1 MEEREAGTG
10 LDRIRNVLVGLGL
23 AVGVVLLFRTLADVL
38 LLIFAAI
45 LLASVLHGA
54 AERIGRL
61 LGLRPGMALGAILF
75 AMLAIAAVAVFFRG
89 PALFE
94 EVMRLSGQFGEQVR
108 KLRQMLSGQPWA
120 EHLVGQAQAYL
131 SGGHFAG
138 MLSGFATGTIGVLG
152 SFLVLIVAGLYFAA
166 SPGLYVEG
174 TVHLLPIPQRARGR
188 AVLLAIGHT
197 LRWWFVGQA
206 IDMAAV
212 GSLTAIGL
220 FALGIPLAATLAM
233 IAALFNFVP
242 YIGAICGA
250 VPAVLVAFGQ
260 GPQPA
265 IEVALLFVAVQTLE
279 GNVIAPL
286 IQRRTVELPPV
297 LTIFSQTVLGTLFGP
312 LGLILATPLTA
323 AGMVLVKMVY
333 VEDVL
338 GDRNPD
344 VPKDARG

>member
-1 MEEREAGTG
+1 MADAG
-10 LDRIRNVLVGLGL
+10 LDRIRKTLIGLGL
-23 AVGVVLLFRTLADVL
+23 AVGAVLLFRTLADVL

-54 AERIGRL
+54 AERIGRVF
-61 LGLRPGMALGAILF
+61 GLRSGMALGAIL
-75 AMLAIAAVAVFFRG
+75 LAILAILALAVFFRG
-89 PALFE
+89 PVLVG
-94 EVMRLSGQFGEQVR
+94 EVMRLSGQFGEQTR
-108 KLRQMLSGQPWA
+108 QLRQMLSGEPWA

-131 SGGHFAG
+131 TGGHFAG
-138 MLSGFATGTIGVLG
+138 MLSGVATGTIGALG
-152 SFLVLIVAGLYFAA
+152 SFLVLVVAGLYFAA

-174 TVHLLPIPQRARGR
+174 AIHLLPIPQRARGR
-188 AVLLAIGHT
+188 DVLQAMGHT

-220 FALGIPLAATLAM
+220 FALGIPLASTLAL
-233 IAALFNFVP
+233 IAALLNFVP

-265 IEVALLFVAVQTLE
+265 IEVALLFTAIQTLE

-286 IQRRTVELPPV
+286 IQKRTVELPPV

-323 AGMVLVKMVY
+323 AGMVFVKMVY

-338 GDRNPD
+338 GDQNPE
-344 VPKDARG
+344 VPADKRD

>member
-1 MEEREAGTG
+1 MPDAAS
-10 LDRIRNVLVGLGL
+10 LDRIRRTLIGLGV
-23 AVGVVLLFRTLADVL
+23 AVAVLLLFRALADVL
-38 LLIFAAI
+38 LLVFAAI

-54 AERIGRL
+54 AERIGRV
-61 LGLRPGMALGAILF
+61 LGLRPGMALGVILLAFLVVVAI
-75 AMLAIAAVAVFFRG
+75 AVFFRG
-89 PALFE
+89 PVLVD
-94 EVMRLSGQFGEQVR
+94 EVVRLSGELGEQTKR
-108 KLRQMLSGQPWA
+108 LRDMLSGQPWA
-120 EHLVGQAQAYL
+120 EHLVAQAQNYL
-131 SGGHFAG
+131 TGGHFAG
-138 MLSGFATGTIGVLG
+138 MLSGVASGTIGALG
-152 SFLVLIVAGLYFAA
+152 SLLVLVVAGLYFAA

-174 TVHLLPIPQRARGR
+174 TIRLLPIPQRERGR
-188 AVLLAIGHT
+188 AVLLATGHA

-206 IDMAAV
+206 IDMVAV

-220 FALGIPLAATLAM
+220 FALGIPLAGTLAV

-250 VPAVLVAFGQ
+250 VPAVLVAFGH

-265 IEVALLFVAVQTLE
+265 IEVALLFTAVQTLE

-286 IQRRTVELPPV
+286 IQKRTVELPPV

-323 AGMVLVKMVY
+323 AGMVLVRMVY

-338 GDRNPD
+338 GDRHPD
-344 VPKDARG
+344 VPADARD

>member
-1 MEEREAGTG
+1 MAETG
-10 LDRIRNVLVGLGL
+10 LDRIRRTLLGL
-23 AVGVVLLFRTLADVL
+23 AIAVGAILLIRTLADVL

-54 AERIGRL
+54 AERIGRR
-61 LGLRPGMALGAILF
+61 LGLRPGMALGAIL
-75 AMLAIAAVAVFFRG
+75 MSLLALVAIAVFFRG
-89 PALFE
+89 PVLVSE
-94 EVMRLSGQFGEQVR
+94 LMRLSGQFGGQVKR
-108 KLRQMLSGQPWA
+108 LRQTLAGEPWA
-120 EHLVGQAQAYL
+120 EHLVDEAQSYL
-131 SGGHFAG
+131 TGGHVAG
-138 MLSGFATGTIGVLG
+138 MLSGFATGTIGALG
-152 SFLVLIVAGLYFAA
+152 SLLVLVVAGLYFAA

-174 TVHLLPIPQRARGR
+174 AIHLLPIGQRARGR
-188 AVLLAIGHT
+188 AVLQATGHA

-220 FALGIPLAATLAM
+220 FALAIPLASSLAL

-250 VPAVLVAFGQ
+250 VPAVLVAFGH
-260 GPQPA
+260 GPTPA
-265 IEVALLFVAVQTLE
+265 IEVALLCVAVQTRD
-279 GNVIAPL
+279 GNVIPPL
-286 IQRRTVELPPV
+286 TPRRTVELPPV

-323 AGMVLVKMVY
+323 AGMVFVRMVY

-338 GDRNPD
+338 GDRDPT
-344 VPKDARG
+344 VPEEARD